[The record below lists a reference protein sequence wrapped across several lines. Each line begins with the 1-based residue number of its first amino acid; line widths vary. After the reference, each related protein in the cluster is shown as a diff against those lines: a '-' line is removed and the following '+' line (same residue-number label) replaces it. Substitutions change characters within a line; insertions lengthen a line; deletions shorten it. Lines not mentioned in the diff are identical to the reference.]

1 MLHIHQTNVAYSPDQ
16 CYIFTRP
23 MLHLHQTNVTSS
35 PDNKHSHLLDQP
47 EIDLRR
53 MIYQTWKAKCRP
65 KKIDLLEITRSP
77 HNMTR
82 PKRPTFRIYEAR
94 QINHTSINTT
104 DIYIYTKQSDQLKP
118 TFNPDSINQISQT
131 APNHS
136 RQSNLRD
143 QTTTSLLCWKNPHS
157 LSKMERKPWPGNQT
171 DKSDWIKVDSM
182 TFDLDSSII
191 YVQVET

>member
-1 MLHIHQTNVAYSPDQ
+1 
-16 CYIFTRP
+16 
-23 MLHLHQTNVTSS
+23 
-35 PDNKHSHLLDQP
+35 
-47 EIDLRR
+47 
-53 MIYQTWKAKCRP
+53 
-65 KKIDLLEITRSP
+65 
-77 HNMTR
+77 MTR

-157 LSKMERKPWPGNQT
+157 LSKMERKPWPRNQT

-191 YVQVET
+191 YVQVETQSSGQHIGLSPTEKLAVQLPTRTKQYFKICPLCQQKTLQKSIQNISSSTVTC